1 MAQDIGT
8 VYVQVAPSGKDF
20 GKTLEGDITGSVDT
34 AARKSGGSLTG
45 TLGKAFGK
53 IGKLGLGAIGT
64 ITGGVT
70 ALAAKGGFTR
80 ALNIE
85 NAQAKLKGLGHD
97 ANSVSEIM
105 NNALASV
112 KGTAFGLGDAATV
125 AASLSAAGI
134 ASGEQMTKVLK
145 TVADTAQISGRS
157 LTDIGTIFGS
167 VAARGKLQG
176 DDMLQLMS
184 SGVPVLQML
193 AKHLNTT
200 SEDVSDMVSK
210 GKIDFQTFA
219 DAMQEGLGG
228 AALAAGDTFSGAL
241 ANVKDALS
249 RLGEGPG
256 KLALESLRKTF
267 NAAIPA
273 VDAHSQAS

>member
-85 NAQAKLKGLGHD
+85 NAQAKLKGLGHLFRLHQRIGPVQKQRVQIIGVQPFQNAVNAFQNMALGKIIPEKAPVIPD
-97 ANSVSEIM
+97 A
-105 NNALASV
+105 
-112 KGTAFGLGDAATV
+112 AFGLEINP
-125 AASLSAAGI
+125 LP
-134 ASGEQMTKVLK
+134 Q
-145 TVADTAQISGRS
+145 
-157 LTDIGTIFGS
+157 
-167 VAARGKLQG
+167 RGL
-176 DDMLQLMS
+176 
-184 SGVPVLQML
+184 L
-193 AKHLNTT
+193 AH
-200 SEDVSDMVSK
+200 
-210 GKIDFQTFA
+210 
-219 DAMQEGLGG
+219 GLCEN
-228 AALAAGDTFSGAL
+228 LL
-241 ANVKDALS
+241 
-249 RLGEGPG
+249 
-256 KLALESLRKTF
+256 
-267 NAAIPA
+267 
-273 VDAHSQAS
+273 

>member
-85 NAQAKLKGLGHD
+85 TRKPSSK
-97 ANSVSEIM
+97 
-105 NNALASV
+105 ASATTP
-112 KGTAFGLGDAATV
+112 TA
-125 AASLSAAGI
+125 SA
-134 ASGEQMTKVLK
+134 
-145 TVADTAQISGRS
+145 RS
-157 LTDIGTIFGS
+157 
-167 VAARGKLQG
+167 
-176 DDMLQLMS
+176 
-184 SGVPVLQML
+184 
-193 AKHLNTT
+193 
-200 SEDVSDMVSK
+200 
-210 GKIDFQTFA
+210 
-219 DAMQEGLGG
+219 
-228 AALAAGDTFSGAL
+228 
-241 ANVKDALS
+241 
-249 RLGEGPG
+249 
-256 KLALESLRKTF
+256 
-267 NAAIPA
+267 
-273 VDAHSQAS
+273 